1 MNPDFWVSRWREGQI
16 GFHEGAPNTF
26 LRAHVARLG
35 AARRVLVPL
44 CGKSADLAFL
54 AAQGHAVVGV
64 ELVEDAVRA
73 FFAEHGLTPT
83 VTARGA
89 LTEYACGA
97 ITLLAGDVFATTP
110 ALLGPID
117 ALYDRA
123 ALIAL
128 PEELRVRYVA
138 HLRALLPR
146 GADGLVVTV
155 EYPQEAMSGPPFSVP
170 EAEVR
175 RLFDGISIER
185 IDRRP
190 AEGGRLAAMGEA
202 AAGSAFHLRF

>member
-1 MNPDFWVSRWREGQI
+1 MTPEFWESRWRAGQI
-16 GFHEGAPNTF
+16 GFHEGAPNAF
-26 LRAHVARLG
+26 LQAHAAVLG

-44 CGKSADLAFL
+44 CGKTEDLAFL
-54 AAQGHAVVGV
+54 AARGHAVVGV
-64 ELVEDAVRA
+64 ELVEDAARA
-73 FFAEHGLTPT
+73 FFSEHGLTPA
-83 VTARGA
+83 VTARGGF
-89 LTEYACGA
+89 TTYAHGG
-97 ITLLAGDVFATTP
+97 ITIVVGDFFATTSEI
-110 ALLGPID
+110 LGPVD

-128 PEELRVRYVA
+128 PEALRVRYAA

-175 RLFDGISIER
+175 RLFDGLPVER
-185 IDRRP
+185 IDRRR
-190 AEGGRLAAMGEA
+190 AEGGRLGAMGEA
-202 AAGSAFHLRF
+202 AVESVFHLRF